1 MRLSGPHSAFLCLV
15 LSVALPPAAA
25 TAQTGLTDEVGRR
38 QALGHYRAGQELMQS
53 ERFDRAVTE
62 FRQATTLD
70 PLFMMAFYELGQAH
84 MALKQPASALQAY
97 HGAREAVEHV
107 NALSQREQL
116 EVDRDRD
123 DAIREMEQ
131 SLRTLPDQGYD
142 SLRARLTQQV
152 RMIEQAKS
160 KKRQDDNR
168 FQVPAEL
175 AMATGSAYFR
185 LERLQEAEEQFREAV
200 DKDDTLGA
208 AHNNLAVVYML
219 TGRFEEA
226 EKSVRDAEK
235 TGFVVNPRFKDDL
248 RAAKLRAR

>member
-1 MRLSGPHSAFLCLV
+1 MRVPGALPACVGFA
-15 LSVALPPAAA
+15 VALSLVPVAV
-25 TAQTGLTDEVGRR
+25 TAQTGLTDEVSRR
-38 QALGHYRAGQELMQS
+38 EALEHYQAGQELMQS
-53 ERFDRAVTE
+53 ERFERAVTE

-152 RMIEQAKS
+152 RMLEQAKS

-185 LERLQEAEEQFREAV
+185 LERFQEAEEQFREAV
-200 DKDDTLGA
+200 AKDDTLGA

-226 EKSVRDAEK
+226 EESVRDAEK
-235 TGFVVNPRFKDDL
+235 TGFVINPRFKDDL
-248 RAAKLRAR
+248 REAKLRAR